1 MVEFGVNTTMNHAGA
16 STILKLAI
24 GDTLKA
30 GVAVGT
36 CSFDQNDNFSV
47 AYIG

>member
-1 MVEFGVNTTMNHAGA
+1 MIEWAASSSVNHIGA
-16 STILKLAI
+16 STISRLVV

-30 GVAVGT
+30 IVLTGSG
-36 CSFDQNDNFSV
+36 SFDQNDNFSV